1 MGLLLTISSSKQSCY
16 QTKANDKKRTAT
28 GCKRQRICTLRAVT
42 RNKIAYKM
50 EPQNRKINRVGGPK
64 HNTKTISTF
73 CLFTKKRK
81 NLEQRRPV
89 QAKPDFKRLSGPK
102 NGTSKRTYGIGCL
115 CSLAPMW
122 QLRCST
128 THAAFTNAS
137 LLRLLRYSATPRHV
151 SHENLNV
158 NNTISKTWGSKQPFK
173 NTPSDVFP

>member
-1 MGLLLTISSSKQSCY
+1 MGPPGGSHFLGPHAEFSTEIKEKHIPRSHFWDRL
-16 QTKANDKKRTAT
+16 AVPKK
-28 GCKRQRICTLRAVT
+28 G
-42 RNKIAYKM
+42 
-50 EPQNRKINRVGGPK
+50 PQNRKINRVGGPK

-73 CLFTKKRK
+73 CLFTKKHQ

-137 LLRLLRYSATPRHV
+137 LLRLLRYSAPCF
-151 SHENLNV
+151 
-158 NNTISKTWGSKQPFK
+158 TWKPQCK
-173 NTPSDVFP
+173 